1 MRRVPKSADGG
12 AARHVDL
19 IPSMERTIP
28 DRSAST
34 PTASRFI
41 VALVVCFA
49 ALPLLAPGAASAQ
62 TEGTL
67 PAEALEWVVVDAS
80 VTFVIRNAGLPVEGS
95 FESVEMEVRFDP
107 TAPER
112 GSLSGSVDPSTIKTG
127 IAFRDR
133 HLQGR
138 EFFHVARF
146 GDIELRSL
154 EVKRVN
160 DGFEGLFRLRIRDV
174 ERNVRIPF
182 TFETDGPVAILA
194 GELTLDRLAYDVGEP
209 SIILSDEVR
218 VSVEASLRSSTSAG

>member
-1 MRRVPKSADGG
+1 MRRVPKSADG
-12 AARHVDL
+12 V
-19 IPSMERTIP
+19 
-28 DRSAST
+28 
-34 PTASRFI
+34 

-49 ALPLLAPGAASAQ
+49 ALPLFAPGASSAQ
-62 TEGTL
+62 MEGT

-95 FESVEMEVRFDP
+95 FESVGMEVRFDP
-107 TAPER
+107 SAPES
-112 GSLSGSVDPSTIKTG
+112 GSLSGTADPSTIKTG

-133 HLQGR
+133 HLQAR

-146 GDIELRSL
+146 GDVELHSL

-174 ERNVRIPF
+174 ERHVRIPF
-182 TFETDGPVAILA
+182 TFVTNGPEAILA
-194 GELTLDRLAYDVGEP
+194 GELTINRLDYDVGES

-218 VSVEASLRSSTSAG
+218 VSVEASLRSSTPAG